1 MSSQQRVIHGK
12 LVRDRIPEI
21 ITAASQ
27 TPVVRTLSPD
37 AYRSALV
44 VKLREEL
51 DEFVASQDVAELV
64 DLVEVIQAI
73 VEERDLEW
81 DEFETLRAR
90 KRLERGGFRDHV
102 WLESVEHQE

>member
-1 MSSQQRVIHGK
+1 MSSQYRVIHEK

-21 ITAASQ
+21 ITAAGQ

-37 AYRSALV
+37 EYGAALLA
-44 VKLREEL
+44 KLREEL
-51 DEFVASQDVAELV
+51 DEFIVSQEIAELV

-73 VEERDLEW
+73 VERRDLEW
-81 DEFETLRAR
+81 HEFEMLRAR
-90 KRLERGGFRDHV
+90 KRLERGGFRDRA